1 MMSSSPASAPDQ
13 FSKART
19 PIHPEVGSSCTNQQ
33 SATTVPDSASPPLS
47 IGMAVR
53 LAEPQSYL
61 KTADAMA
68 MLRPG
73 DLIDDG
79 EDGEVVALLPLHQA
93 AVRFRRGTFVL
104 TSELLLPLSA
114 EEPHAA
120 NSTAER

>member
-1 MMSSSPASAPDQ
+1 
-13 FSKART
+13 
-19 PIHPEVGSSCTNQQ
+19 
-33 SATTVPDSASPPLS
+33 
-47 IGMAVR
+47 MAVR

-79 EDGEVVALLPLHQA
+79 EDGEVVALLPLNQA

-114 EEPHAA
+114 EEPPAA
-120 NSTAER
+120 TGTADR